1 MTLPQ
6 TNTNDCNASP
16 LAGTGSTLPGLKFIL
31 VETSR
36 PGNIGAAARAM
47 KTMGFTQ
54 LVLVRPRFAD
64 ATSDPEAI
72 AFASGA
78 QDVLQ
83 AAQVVDSIEEA
94 LAGCNFAAAVSA
106 RLREFSPPVIAPRA
120 LAAQL
125 ATAVDCQAALV
136 FGNERFGLPNTI
148 VEKCNV
154 LINIP
159 ANTAYS
165 SLNLAQAVQVVAYE
179 CALALQASAS
189 YCASHGLGA
198 ADGGD
203 AVHATR
209 LFVPHGTTAAASDA
223 ATNASAG
230 IAASARTD
238 TRAGAG
244 AVGFQGQAADLQ
256 QVEALYVH
264 LEEALVALAFLD
276 PANPKKLMTRL
287 RRMFSR
293 AGLEVEEVNILRG
306 IASRI
311 LRNRQP

>member
-1 MTLPQ
+1 MTLPE
-6 TNTNDCNASP
+6 TSINDCDALP
-16 LAGTGSTLPGLKFIL
+16 LAGIGSLPAALKFIL

-64 ATSDPEAI
+64 AASDPEAI

-78 QDVLQ
+78 QDVLA

-106 RLREFSPPVIAPRA
+106 RLREFSPPVVTPRV
-120 LAAQL
+120 LAKQL
-125 ATAVDCQAALV
+125 ATSIDCHAALV
-136 FGNERFGLPNTI
+136 FGNERFGLPNVI

-159 ANTAYS
+159 ANPAYA

-179 CALALQASAS
+179 CAMAQQANTLS
-189 YCASHGLGA
+189 G
-198 ADGGD
+198 GGD
-203 AVHATR
+203 DVGGVAVDNASGLAGR
-209 LFVPHGTTAAASDA
+209 HGSAAAA
-223 ATNASAG
+223 VVMGSAG
-230 IAASARTD
+230 PVTSVI
-238 TRAGAG
+238 
-244 AVGFQGQAADLQ
+244 GFQGQAAGLQ

-264 LEEALVALAFLD
+264 LEEALVALEFLD

-287 RRMFSR
+287 RRLFSR

-306 IASRI
+306 IANKI
-311 LRNRQP
+311 LRSRQP